1 MRKLLLQIRVTE
13 KERELFHRIA
23 ASEHKDL
30 SDLIRDYLYRLA
42 DKKGIAA

>member
-1 MRKLLLQIRVTE
+1 MKIVLIQVRVPA
-13 KERELFHRIA
+13 KDRELFHRVA

-42 DKKGIAA
+42 EKKGIAA